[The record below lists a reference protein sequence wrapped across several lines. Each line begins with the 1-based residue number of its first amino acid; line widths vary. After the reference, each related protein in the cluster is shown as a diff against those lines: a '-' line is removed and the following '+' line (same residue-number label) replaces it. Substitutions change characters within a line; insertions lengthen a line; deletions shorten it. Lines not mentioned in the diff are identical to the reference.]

1 MDENFSG
8 SKKNLKELKT
18 ENHISL
24 ETSLK
29 TKIAYSHGTLIDT
42 MSSMNFVFLGFTFYF
57 AVVGLPI
64 YYLLIGS
71 LIYTFWDAFNDPL
84 LGALSDRTKSRYG
97 RRKLWL
103 YITAIPMVL
112 LTLLLWTP
120 PLKAPLAIKF
130 FYFLIIII
138 LYDAVYTIFTVNI
151 NALWPEQFLTTE
163 ERTKIGWWRN
173 IFMIIA
179 LSIAYLLPGIIIK
192 DMTNRHNLPET
203 PQQYFFMG
211 VILAI
216 VVLISYII
224 LLKWGVFE
232 REEFAKDA
240 EKAPSLKESLS
251 ITLRNKAF
259 VIYCIVLL
267 CIFCVYGMLPSMM
280 PLYGTFVLGMAEE
293 NSFLIG
299 LLLFIGL
306 IVGALFTPVW
316 MWLQKK
322 LGVRKCF
329 MISIGYW
336 ALSTLLFITATDV
349 FTAFIYMIIMGPAVG
364 GVLYFYDQGM
374 AEIIDDDSVRSGFD
388 ARREG
393 AYYGVSALFNRFAG
407 ILIMLVISIVFTGA
421 GWSQYDPNPSVDVIL
436 GLKFLVGI
444 FPAIMLSIAFLCLC
458 FWPIHGKRLEENKRL
473 LKEQFVK
480 KQREAFAAN

>member
-1 MDENFSG
+1 
-8 SKKNLKELKT
+8 
-18 ENHISL
+18 
-24 ETSLK
+24 
-29 TKIAYSHGTLIDT
+29 
-42 MSSMNFVFLGFTFYF
+42 MSIMNFVFLGFTFYF

-71 LIYTFWDAFNDPL
+71 LIYTVWDAFNDPL
-84 LGALSDRTKSRYG
+84 LGAISDRTKSRFG

-120 PLKAPLAIKF
+120 PLNAPLETKF

-151 NALWPEQFLTTE
+151 NALWPEQFLTLE
-163 ERTKIGWWRN
+163 ERTKIGWLRN

-179 LSIAYLLPGIIIK
+179 LAIAYLLPGFIIT

-232 REEFAKDA
+232 REEFAKDV
-240 EKAPSLKESLS
+240 EKAPSLKESLK
-251 ITLRNKAF
+251 ITLGNKAF
-259 VIYCIVLL
+259 VIYCVVLL

-280 PLYGTFVLGMAEE
+280 PLYGTFVLGLAEE

-299 LLLFIGL
+299 LMLFIGL
-306 IVGALFTPVW
+306 ILGALFTPFW

-336 ALSTLLFITATDV
+336 ALSILLFITATEV
-349 FTAFIYMIIMGPAVG
+349 FTAFLYMIIMGPAVG

-393 AYYGVSALFNRFAG
+393 AYYGVSALFNRFSG
-407 ILIMLVISIVFTGA
+407 IFNMLVISIIFTDA
-421 GWSQYDPNPSVDVIL
+421 GWGQYDPNPGVDVII

-444 FPAIMLSIAFLCLC
+444 WPMITLSIAFLCLF

-473 LKEQFVK
+473 LEEQLVR
-480 KQREAFAAN
+480 KQREVYTSN

>member
-1 MDENFSG
+1 MDEDYTNI
-8 SKKNLKELKT
+8 
-18 ENHISL
+18 ENQISL
-24 ETSLK
+24 ETSLG

-57 AVVGLPI
+57 AVVGLPV
-64 YYLLIGS
+64 YYIFLGS

-84 LGALSDRTKSRYG
+84 LGAISDRTKSRYG

-103 YITAIPMVL
+103 YITAIPMVI

-120 PLKAPLAIKF
+120 PLTAPLVIKF

-138 LYDAVYTIFTVNI
+138 LYDAIYTIFTVNI
-151 NALWPEQFLTTE
+151 NALWPEMFLTIE

-192 DMTNRHNLPET
+192 DMANRYNLPET
-203 PQQYFFMG
+203 PQQYFLMG
-211 VILAI
+211 VILSVI
-216 VVLISYII
+216 VLISYII
-224 LLKWGVFE
+224 LFKWGVFE
-232 REEFAKDA
+232 REEFARDV
-240 EKAPSLKESLS
+240 EKAPSLKDSLN

-280 PLYGTFVLGMAEE
+280 PLYGTFVLGLAKE
-293 NSFLIG
+293 NSFLIS

-306 IVGALFTPVW
+306 ILGALFTPFW

-336 ALSTLLFITATDV
+336 ALAVLLFITATEI
-349 FTAFIYMIIMGPAVG
+349 FTAFLYMIIMGPAVG

-374 AEIIDDDSVRSGFD
+374 AEIIDDDSVRSGCD

-407 ILIMLVISIVFTGA
+407 IFNMLVISIVFTGA
-421 GWSQYDPNPSVDVIL
+421 GWSQYNPNPGVDVIF

-444 FPAIMLSIAFLCLC
+444 WPMITLSIAFLCLF
-458 FWPIHGKRLEENKRL
+458 FWPIHGKRLEEDKRL
-473 LKEQFVK
+473 LEEQRIK
-480 KQREAFAAN
+480 KQREAFASN